1 MDLAIR
7 IFKFFL
13 FAFFSIWTNFLLDL
27 YFFFFHLPFAWVSPK
42 QLTCF
47 TIIQK
52 KLINIYHNH
61 KFSRKCFSDDLF
73 SFSVVNN
80 HCHIILLK
88 INCQSKLVN
97 YFSLLCFVEETVLLK
112 QKSNKSNTRVC
123 FVRYFDFN
131 FLNLTFVARV
141 RAT

>member
-1 MDLAIR
+1 MRFVFSNFFYLHFFNLD
-7 IFKFFL
+7 KFSSWSLFL
-13 FAFFSIWTNFLLDL
+13 FLSFAICLSLSQTVDL
-27 YFFFFHLPFAWVSPK
+27 FHNY
-42 QLTCF
+42 T
-47 TIIQK
+47 K

-123 FVRYFDFN
+123 FVRYLDFKSH
-131 FLNLTFVARV
+131 FCSQSTR
-141 RAT
+141 T